1 MASKKKPSIK
11 IPLDDIVRNAIR
23 AAGKKSKSIGKAVKK
38 ADSAAEAKKT
48 SQFMAGRPS
57 AADRAAK
64 RATRLDAETRSKG
77 LAALNKQ
84 YDRIISSEQVNKR
97 IATGGDDTIF
107 GIRERKGKPIT
118 PRQIKQAQEKSRGM
132 KKTIPE
138 FVKKQQGM
146 SENEIIAKAAR
157 KQKRMDARKAAGGVN
172 SPDKIA
178 KRQNERAAKAKEA
191 IKNRKMK
198 K

>member
-1 MASKKKPSIK
+1 MASKKKPNIK
-11 IPLDDIVRNAIR
+11 IPLDDAIRNAIR
-23 AAGKKSKSIGKAVKK
+23 AAGKKNRGIGKAVKK
-38 ADSAAEAKKT
+38 ADSAAEAKKYA
-48 SQFMAGRPS
+48 QFKAGRPS
-57 AADRAAK
+57 AAERAAK
-64 RATRLDAETRSKG
+64 RAARPDAATRSTG
-77 LAALNKQ
+77 ISNMLRQ
-84 YDRIISSEQVNKR
+84 YDNALKGEQVNKR
-97 IATGGDDTIF
+97 IAKGGDDTIF

-191 IKNRKMK
+191 IKNRKK
-198 K
+198 KK

>member
-1 MASKKKPSIK
+1 MASKKKPNIK
-11 IPLDDIVRNAIR
+11 VPLDDIVRNAMR
-23 AAGKKSKSIGKAVKK
+23 ALGKKNRSVGKAVKK
-38 ADSAAEAKKT
+38 ADSAAEAKKYA
-48 SQFMAGRPS
+48 QFKAGRPS
-57 AADRAAK
+57 AAERAAK
-64 RATRLDAETRSKG
+64 RAARPDAETRLKG
-77 LAALNKQ
+77 VAALNRQ

-97 IATGGDDTIF
+97 IAKGGDDTIF

-132 KKTIPE
+132 KRNIPK
-138 FVKKQQGM
+138 FVDRQKGM
-146 SENEIIAKAAR
+146 SEDEIIAAAAR

-191 IKNRKMK
+191 IKNRKK
-198 K
+198 KK